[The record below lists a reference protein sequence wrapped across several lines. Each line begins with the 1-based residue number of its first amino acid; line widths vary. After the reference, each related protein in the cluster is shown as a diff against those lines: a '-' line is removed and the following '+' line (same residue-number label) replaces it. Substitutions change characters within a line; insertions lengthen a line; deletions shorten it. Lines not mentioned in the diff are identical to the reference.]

1 MIGPINDLQKRLP
14 SAYSGRPLPGAAAV
28 FFV

>member
-1 MIGPINDLQKRLP
+1 MESVHDSLNQKHLL

-28 FFV
+28 F